1 MKKEYI
7 KSQTDVIELK
17 MTTQVLVGSPDT
29 IPLSPRFAS
38 RRTSNRD
45 MAACRF

>member
-17 MTTQVLVGSPDT
+17 MTTQVLVTLPDT
-29 IPLSPRFAS
+29 IPLSQNPE
-38 RRTSNRD
+38 D
-45 MAACRF
+45 LIDDPEDIH

>member
-7 KSQTDVIELK
+7 KPQTDVVELK

-29 IPLSPRFAS
+29 IPFSQDSEDLIDDPE
-38 RRTSNRD
+38 D
-45 MAACRF
+45 IH

>member
-7 KSQTDVIELK
+7 KPQTDVVELK

-29 IPLSPRFAS
+29 IPLSQNLEDLIDDPE
-38 RRTSNRD
+38 D
-45 MAACRF
+45 IH

>member
-7 KSQTDVIELK
+7 KPQIDVIELK

-29 IPLSPRFAS
+29 LPLSKNPE
-38 RRTSNRD
+38 D
-45 MAACRF
+45 LIDDPEDIH